1 MSLNI
6 KRLSDSKQDALL
18 NTTLDNSEKQAAD
31 PKSIFNKFLEKKR
44 IFKNKEML
52 TSAFVPSAIL
62 HRDTEIEFLSNAL
75 APSLLLER
83 ISNILIYGFSGTGK
97 SLVTRYVCQHLAEL
111 SQEKNVNVTPIYVN
125 CRLENNNTE
134 YRLLSNLCRILGVK
148 VPISGL
154 SANDLYKKMVNAI
167 DDREKSIILILDEI
181 EKLIQKAGDGVLYSL
196 LRLNESMRYAKIS
209 IIGISNNTDLKAS
222 LDQRVRSSLSPVE
235 FVFKPYNAVHIADIL
250 NVRTQEAFYQ
260 NAINEGIINKTA
272 ALAAREHGDVRK
284 AINMLRVAGEQA
296 QQRGS
301 SEIMEQDLNKAIE
314 VLEQDIT
321 ETSIRNMTKQSKC
334 VMLSIITA
342 SRSKRMGKV
351 YSAEVYDSYTRL
363 SARYGLEKLTFRR
376 ISDLIADMDY
386 SSLIMS
392 RVTSKGRGGRMRELN
407 IAFSPMIIDKVEE
420 MLKHD
425 LSD

>member
-1 MSLNI
+1 MALNI
-6 KRLSDSKQDALL
+6 KRENDLKADSLL
-18 NTTLDNSEKQAAD
+18 HPTQEENRRNVD
-31 PKSIFNKFLEKKR
+31 PKSIFNQFLEKKK

-52 TSAFVPSAIL
+52 SSSFVPSAIL
-62 HRDTEIEFLSNAL
+62 HRDDEIEFISNSL

-83 ISNILIYGFSGTGK
+83 VSNILIYGFSGTGK

-111 SQEKNVNVTPIYVN
+111 AQEKNVNVLPIYVN

-148 VPISGL
+148 VPTSGL
-154 SANDLYKKMVNAI
+154 SANDLYKKLVSAV

-196 LRLNESMRYAKIS
+196 LRLNESMRNAKIS
-209 IIGISNNTDLKAS
+209 VIGISNNTDLKAS

-235 FVFKPYNAVHIADIL
+235 FIFKPYNAMQIADIL
-250 NVRTQEAFYQ
+250 NMRTGEAFYQ
-260 NAINEGIINKTA
+260 NAINEAIINKTA

-301 SEIMEQDLNKAIE
+301 SEIMERDLDKATDI
-314 VLEQDIT
+314 LEQDIT
-321 ETSIRNMTKQSKC
+321 EASIKTMTKQSKC
-334 VMLSIITA
+334 VMLAIIMT
-342 SRSKRMGKV
+342 SKSKRLGKV
-351 YSAEVYDSYTRL
+351 YSAEVYDSYVRL

-392 RVTSKGRGGRMRELN
+392 KITSKGRGGRMRELN
-407 IAFSPMIIDKVEE
+407 IAFSPMIINRIEE
-420 MLKHD
+420 MLKQD
-425 LSD
+425 LFE